1 MIRSYQ
7 ILKSMKKITMNLR
20 DILKKTFKNSTIPE
34 EIKDLK
40 MGDFEEW
47 DSLGNFNLILAIET
61 EFQIQFDMDDLEKLT
76 SISEIQKAIDNA
88 LS

>member
-1 MIRSYQ
+1 
-7 ILKSMKKITMNLR
+7 MNLR
-20 DILKKTFKNSTIPE
+20 DILIKTFKNSVIPE

-40 MGDFEEW
+40 MGDFDEW
-47 DSLGNFNLILAIET
+47 DSIGNFNLILAIET

>member
-1 MIRSYQ
+1 
-7 ILKSMKKITMNLR
+7 MNLR
-20 DILKKTFKNSTIPE
+20 DILIKTFKNSTVPE
-34 EIKDLK
+34 EIEDLK

-47 DSLGNFNLILAIET
+47 DSLGNFHLILAIET

>member
-1 MIRSYQ
+1 
-7 ILKSMKKITMNLR
+7 
-20 DILKKTFKNSTIPE
+20 
-34 EIKDLK
+34 
-40 MGDFEEW
+40 MGDFDEW

-61 EFQIQFDMDDLEKLT
+61 EFQIQFEMDDLENLT

>member
-1 MIRSYQ
+1 
-7 ILKSMKKITMNLR
+7 MNLR

-76 SISEIQKAIDNA
+76 SILEIQKAIDNA

>member
-1 MIRSYQ
+1 
-7 ILKSMKKITMNLR
+7 MNLR
-20 DILKKTFKNSTIPE
+20 DILIKTFKNSTVPE

-76 SISEIQKAIDNA
+76 SISEIQKAIGNA

>member
-1 MIRSYQ
+1 
-7 ILKSMKKITMNLR
+7 MNLR

-61 EFQIQFDMDDLEKLT
+61 EFQIQFDMDDLENLT

>member
-1 MIRSYQ
+1 
-7 ILKSMKKITMNLR
+7 MKEITMSLR
-20 DILKKTFKNSTIPE
+20 DILKKIFKNSTIPE

-76 SISEIQKAIDNA
+76 SISEIQKTIGNA

>member
-1 MIRSYQ
+1 
-7 ILKSMKKITMNLR
+7 MNLR
-20 DILKKTFKNSTIPE
+20 DILIKTFKNSTVPE

>member
-1 MIRSYQ
+1 
-7 ILKSMKKITMNLR
+7 MNLR
-20 DILKKTFKNSTIPE
+20 DVLIRTFKNSLIPKD
-34 EIKDLK
+34 IQDLK
-40 MGDFEEW
+40 MGDFDEW
-47 DSLGNFNLILAIET
+47 DSLGNFNLILALES

>member
-1 MIRSYQ
+1 
-7 ILKSMKKITMNLR
+7 MNLR
-20 DILKKTFKNSTIPE
+20 DILIKTFPNSTIPE

-40 MGDFEEW
+40 IGDFQEW

>member
-1 MIRSYQ
+1 
-7 ILKSMKKITMNLR
+7 MNLR
-20 DILKKTFKNSTIPE
+20 DILIKTFKNSAIPE

-61 EFQIQFDMDDLEKLT
+61 EFQIQFDMEDLEKLT

-88 LS
+88 IS

>member
-1 MIRSYQ
+1 
-7 ILKSMKKITMNLR
+7 MKEITMNLR
-20 DILKKTFKNSTIPE
+20 DILIKTFKNSTVPE

-61 EFQIQFDMDDLEKLT
+61 EFQIQFDMDDLENLT

>member
-1 MIRSYQ
+1 
-7 ILKSMKKITMNLR
+7 MKEITMNLR
-20 DILKKTFKNSTIPE
+20 DILIKTFKNSTVPE

-76 SISEIQKAIDNA
+76 SISEIQKAVDNA
-88 LS
+88 LSQ